1 MTKSRD
7 VRFDNSFFVEFLP
20 GGGKGRERKRY
31 NERDNATDRERED
44 HDYSVGSQGV
54 MMRWKKKV
62 ENHRYNTRERELSVW
77 GFYRETPLFDNI
89 VRISITTT
97 ASERRFGENK

>member
-1 MTKSRD
+1 MTT
-7 VRFDNSFFVEFLP
+7 VFLSNFYR
-20 GGGKGRERKRY
+20 GAARGERERDITRGIT
-31 NERDNATDRERED
+31 RQIERED

-54 MMRWKKKV
+54 MMRWKKEK
-62 ENHRYNTRERELSVW
+62 NHRYNTRERELSVW